1 MISFD
6 RLGLS
11 TPDVLEAVDYILSK
25 KVGYVLLVD
34 VVCEENSSSKITTAF
49 LHYNPGISVVS
60 SNPS

>member
-11 TPDVLEAVDYILSK
+11 SPDVPEAVDCILAK

-34 VVCEENSSSKITTAF
+34 VVCEENSSSKITTTF
-49 LHYNPGISVVS
+49 LHCSPGISVVS
-60 SNPS
+60 NNPS